1 MLVLKIIFWLCL
13 LLVFYTYIG
22 YGIVLFVLVVLK
34 RLFKRNKL
42 KQPLP
47 SDIDL
52 PEVTLMICAYNEE
65 DIVQMK
71 MENTH
76 QLNYPEGK
84 LKVMW
89 VTDGSNDGTN
99 DRLSAYKD
107 VTVVYKPE
115 REGKTAALNHG
126 IKSVT
131 TPLVIMTDANTM
143 LNKDCIREVVRCFM
157 NPKVGCVAGEKRV
170 MARHEGETVAEGAR
184 KDNGEAVAVG
194 EGLYWK
200 YESTL
205 KRLDSELYSA
215 MGAAGELCAIRTPLY
230 RDMPKDTLLDDFIM
244 SLLLVDEGYR
254 IAYTAD
260 AYAMEYGSADF
271 NEESKRKRR
280 IAAGGL
286 QSTWRLKHMLNPFR
300 QPVVAF
306 QLLSHRVLR
315 WTITPFALLALI
327 PLNIIIAVL
336 GGGIAYVVILAL
348 QILFYLAAMG
358 GWLLARSGKKN
369 KLLYIP
375 YYFFFMNI
383 NVFRGMVYLHSHKT
397 GGAWEKA
404 KRG

>member
-1 MLVLKIIFWLCL
+1 MIVIKIIFWLCL
-13 LLVFYTYIG
+13 ALVFYTYIG
-22 YGIVLFVLVVLK
+22 YGIVLAILVGLK
-34 RLFKRNKL
+34 RAFGKKRL

-65 DIVQMK
+65 DIVASK

-76 QLNYPEGK
+76 RLNYPKGK

-89 VTDGSNDGTN
+89 VTDGSNDSTN
-99 DRLSAYKD
+99 ERLAAYED

-126 IKSVT
+126 IKSVE

-143 LNKDCIREVVRCFM
+143 LNADCVREVVRCFM
-157 NPKVGCVAGEKRV
+157 DPKVACVAGEKRV
-170 MARHEGETVAEGAR
+170 MARSEGEAVAEGAK
-184 KDNGEAVAVG
+184 KDNGQAVAAG

-205 KRLDSELYSA
+205 KLLDSELYSA

-230 RDMPKDTLLDDFIM
+230 RKMPKDTLLDDFIM
-244 SLLLVDEGYR
+244 SMLLVDEGNR
-254 IAYTAD
+254 IAYTAE

-271 NEESKRKRR
+271 TEESKRKRR

-286 QSTWRLKHMLNPFR
+286 QSTWRLRRMLNPFR

-315 WTITPFALLALI
+315 WTITPFALLALV
-327 PLNIIIAVL
+327 PLNIIIVAL
-336 GGGIAYVVILAL
+336 GGCMIYTVILAL
-348 QILFYLAAMG
+348 QALFWLAALA
-358 GWLLARSGKKN
+358 GWLMARSGKKN

-375 YYFFFMNI
+375 YYFVFMNV
-383 NVFRGMVYLHSHKT
+383 NVFRGMAYLRSHKSN
-397 GGAWEKA
+397 GAWEKA